1 MSTGVLARWSA
12 AKGWLVLPVWAA
24 VTVVVALA
32 PDWGFSPAST
42 RQLVLICFLC
52 LLVSG
57 LNLSYGFAG
66 ELSFAS
72 PAFYALG
79 AYTTVMVS
87 LHWHNDIALCMAV
100 GAVAGLLLGLLS
112 GIPGLRLGGWMLA
125 VSSFFLILLVPNVV
139 SIAQRWTGGY
149 EGATGIPLPSLLG
162 SSLDFNEYLVVV
174 VVATSG
180 WLILF
185 RNLVRSRS
193 GDILSVLRESPILA
207 ASLGISVYGTKLKAY
222 AISGVPATV
231 AGTLFAYLDGYVAPI
246 TFGLTLA
253 ITVLAG
259 SILGGSRSVLGAVV
273 GATLLQLGPNSS
285 TSLGKYAL
293 VFYGGF
299 LIFMA
304 IVLPRGAAGLATS
317 VTDRV
322 PRLLGRT
329 GAKPVRQEDPKERA
343 QLPTITGQRLTIE
356 GVSKSFGGN
365 AALSDVSFVA
375 EPGEIVA
382 LIGPNGSGK
391 TTLLNTISGYYRV
404 DRGTV
409 MLGERKISGLGPS
422 RVARAGVGRT
432 FQTPLVAPLTVRQN
446 VAVARTRTS
455 RVSILETMLRLP
467 RFWTTKRGD
476 VKAVEGIISAVGL
489 EPWADEQA
497 QALPLGTRRILELA
511 RALASQPAVLLLDE
525 VASGL
530 DKEEVEQL
538 SRMVREVAAAG

>member
-1 MSTGVLARWSA
+1 
-12 AKGWLVLPVWAA
+12 
-24 VTVVVALA
+24 
-32 PDWGFSPAST
+32 
-42 RQLVLICFLC
+42 
-52 LLVSG
+52 
-57 LNLSYGFAG
+57 
-66 ELSFAS
+66 
-72 PAFYALG
+72 
-79 AYTTVMVS
+79 
-87 LHWHNDIALCMAV
+87 
-100 GAVAGLLLGLLS
+100 
-112 GIPGLRLGGWMLA
+112 MLA

-149 EGATGIPLPSLLG
+149 EGATGIPLPSLFG
-162 SSLDFNEYLVVV
+162 SSLDFNQYLVVV

-193 GDILSVLRESPILA
+193 GDSLSVLRESPILA

-222 AISGVPATV
+222 AISGIPATV

-317 VTDRV
+317 ITDRV

-329 GAKPVRQEDPKERA
+329 RAKPVRREAGKERSP
-343 QLPTITGQRLTIE
+343 LPTITGQRLTIE

-391 TTLLNTISGYYRV
+391 TTLLNSISGYYRV
-404 DRGTV
+404 DRGSV

-467 RFWTTKRGD
+467 RFWTTRRGD
-476 VKAVEGIISAVGL
+476 VTAVEGIISAVGL

-538 SRMVREVAAAG
+538 SRMVREVAAAGGTVLLVEHNFALVQELADRVVVLSQGKLVVADTPEVIAQHPEVLHHYLGQYAASEVDPGLAEQEVLS